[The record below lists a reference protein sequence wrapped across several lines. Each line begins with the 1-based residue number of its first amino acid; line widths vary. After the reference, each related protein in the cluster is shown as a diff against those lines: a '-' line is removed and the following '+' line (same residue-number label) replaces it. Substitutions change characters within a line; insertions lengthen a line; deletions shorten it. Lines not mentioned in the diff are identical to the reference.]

1 MNILELDKISFSYDG
16 KKYVLKDYSCSFE
29 RGKIYAIVGK
39 SGAGKTTLLSLL
51 AGLDKVSD
59 GQILYDGNDISSIN
73 RYSYRNSNVGVVF
86 QNYNLLPK
94 LTAKENVELSMEIS
108 KKKIKN
114 KHSRA
119 VELLYKVGLLSDEI
133 DRRVLKLSGGQQ
145 QRVAIARA
153 LSFEPDIILADEPTG
168 NLDPET
174 QSEILKI
181 FKKIAQEDNKC
192 VIVVTHSK
200 SVAQE
205 ADVVYELKKL

>member
-1 MNILELDKISFSYDG
+1 MSILELEKISFSYDG
-16 KKYVLKDYSCSFE
+16 KNYVLKDYSCTFE
-29 RGKIYAIVGK
+29 RGKIYAIIGK

-51 AGLDKVSD
+51 AGLDKVKE
-59 GQILYDGNDISSIN
+59 GKILYDGKEVSNID

-86 QNYNLLPK
+86 QSYNLLPK

-108 KKKIKN
+108 KKKIKD
-114 KHSRA
+114 KRKRA
-119 VELLYKVGLLSDEI
+119 AELLNKVGLLDDEI

-174 QSEILKI
+174 QNEILKI
-181 FKKIAQEDNKC
+181 FRKIAQEDNKC
-192 VIVVTHSK
+192 VIVVTHSD
-200 SVAQE
+200 SVASQ
-205 ADVVYELKKL
+205 ADVVYELKKR

>member
-1 MNILELDKISFSYDG
+1 MSILELEKISFSYDG
-16 KKYVLKDYSCSFE
+16 KNYVLKDYSCTFE
-29 RGKIYAIVGK
+29 RGKIYAIIGK

-51 AGLDKVSD
+51 AGLDKVKE
-59 GQILYDGNDISSIN
+59 GKILYDGKEVSNID

-86 QNYNLLPK
+86 QSYNLLPK

-114 KHSRA
+114 KRKRA
-119 VELLYKVGLLSDEI
+119 TELLNKVGLLDDEI

-174 QSEILKI
+174 QNEILKI
-181 FKKIAQEDNKC
+181 FRKIAQEDNKC
-192 VIVVTHSK
+192 VIVVTHSD
-200 SVAQE
+200 SVASQ
-205 ADVVYELKKL
+205 ADVVYELKKR

>member
-73 RYSYRNSNVGVVF
+73 RYSYRNSNVGVIF

-119 VELLYKVGLLSDEI
+119 VELLNKVGLLNDEI

-153 LSFEPDIILADEPTG
+153 PSFEPDIILADEPTG
-168 NLDPET
+168 NLDQET
-174 QSEILKI
+174 QNEILKI

>member
-73 RYSYRNSNVGVVF
+73 RYSYRNSNVGVIF

-114 KHSRA
+114 KQSITKMMKMIA
-119 VELLYKVGLLSDEI
+119 WAKP
-133 DRRVLKLSGGQQ
+133 VLFF
-145 QRVAIARA
+145 ITINYY
-153 LSFEPDIILADEPTG
+153 F
-168 NLDPET
+168 
-174 QSEILKI
+174 
-181 FKKIAQEDNKC
+181 F
-192 VIVVTHSK
+192 
-200 SVAQE
+200 
-205 ADVVYELKKL
+205 VYMY